1 MVRVLYTGSG
11 LQGGEAGRGGGSQV
25 QARAR
30 VIDSEF
36 PPGTLPPCRAVL
48 AAVTV
53 PRVRYSAISSQ
64 VQSLAP
70 SPRPASPATQAAPW
84 PRSARGTIAVMIIMF
99 IPWKII

>member
-53 PRVRYSAISSQ
+53 PRVRYSALSTQ
-64 VQSLAP
+64 VH
-70 SPRPASPATQAAPW
+70 RPW
-84 PRSARGTIAVMIIMF
+84 PQHRAPPPLPHRQHPGQGRAEEPSQ
-99 IPWKII
+99 